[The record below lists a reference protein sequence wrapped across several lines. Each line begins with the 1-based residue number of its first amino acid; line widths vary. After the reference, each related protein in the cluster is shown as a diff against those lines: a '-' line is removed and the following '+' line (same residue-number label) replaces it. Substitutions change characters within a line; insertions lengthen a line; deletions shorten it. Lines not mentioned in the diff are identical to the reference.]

1 MPRMT
6 PKQVPAAPRSTAEAS
21 RMRQPRKCIA
31 IEVSVLLAL
40 LFTATAANAAPI
52 GTVTELD
59 GTLLVTRADGS
70 VKVLGVASAIEQ
82 GDILG
87 SRKQTYATLTLLDNS
102 LVTLGPDTNLKI

>member
-1 MPRMT
+1 MMH
-6 PKQVPAAPRSTAEAS
+6 PKKCTAINAS
-21 RMRQPRKCIA
+21 A
-31 IEVSVLLAL
+31 SLTL
-40 LFTATAANAAPI
+40 LFIATTAGAASI
-52 GTVTELD
+52 GTVTDLD

-102 LVTLGPDTNLKI
+102 LVTLGPDTNLKIEKYVFYKHTPDNDGAQLALAN